1 MRDSYLE
8 NLMGERE
15 KVLLLTR
22 QHWLVLIRDIL
33 VEIVLGL
40 AVLVLVTLIW
50 VLWAETP
57 LAALG
62 YLLLI
67 IPIVSMLRDITRW
80 TSHKYLV
87 TNRRVMQVF
96 GVMSKNV
103 TDSSLEKVND
113 VKMEQSALGRLFN
126 YGDIEILTAS
136 EFGIN
141 RLTRIGNPVRFKRAM
156 LNAKEQLERGEY
168 DAQEKDIPA
177 LIRELAELRDKGI
190 LTEAEFETK
199 KAQLLA
205 EV

>member
-8 NLMGERE
+8 NLLGERE
-15 KVLLLTR
+15 KILLLTR

-33 VEIVLGL
+33 VEIILGL

-50 VLWAETP
+50 VLWAPSP
-57 LAALG
+57 LIALG

-67 IPIVSMLRDITRW
+67 IPVVSMLRDITRW

-87 TNRRVMQVF
+87 TNRRVMQIF
-96 GVMSKNV
+96 GLMSKNV

-113 VKMEQSALGRLFN
+113 VKMEQSFLGRLFN

-136 EFGIN
+136 EFGVN
-141 RLTRIGNPVRFKRAM
+141 RLTRIGNPVRFKKAM
-156 LNAKEQLERGEY
+156 LNAKEQLNRGEY
-168 DAQEKDIPA
+168 DDGEEDVPA
-177 LIRELAELRDKGI
+177 LIRQLAKLRDEGI
-190 LTEAEFETK
+190 LTGAEFEAK
-199 KAQLLA
+199 KAELLS